1 MNINQVKKA
10 LPYLFEN
17 GLVGLLIGGHGVG
30 KSTGVREYTEEQGIG
45 FIDLRLGQM
54 EVGDLLGLPE
64 IIKDEKTGDQITVF
78 ARPKWFPTEGKGV
91 LFLDEINRAKRDVI
105 QAVFQLVLDRKLHDY
120 RLPEGWAVVSAMN
133 PNTEDYQTLDLSDK
147 AFLDRFC
154 HIKISSSYQDFI
166 SYGETK
172 GFDKSVTG
180 FINNH
185 PAMLRGA
192 NAEFNLNDVEPSDRS
207 WAAVSRLVKNKNI
220 PDDTLNELVAGLVG
234 MEAATAFLAWKKT
247 SEKPVSGALVLKDYK
262 KVQKEILAQADVS
275 NYRPDLI
282 NETKQQIMEIIKAK
296 PIEEDPLTDKEY
308 KNLVAFMI
316 DLPNDLFIEFSKQHF
331 KVPKLFLRLAD
342 ESDKNKAFEDK
353 IVLCEVEK
361 QNSTPVEEVKQ
372 EAQGV

>member
-1 MNINQVKKA
+1 MNINQVKAA
-10 LPYLFEN
+10 LPFLFEN

-30 KSTGVREYTEEQGIG
+30 KSTGVREYTEEQGVG

-120 RLPEGWAVVSAMN
+120 RLPEGWTVIAAMN

-154 HIKISSSYQDFI
+154 HIKISSSYNDFI
-166 SYGETK
+166 NYGESK
-172 GFDKSVTG
+172 NFDKSVLG

-185 PAMLRGA
+185 PGMLRGA
-192 NAEFNLNDVEPSDRS
+192 NTEFTLDNVEPSDRS
-207 WAAVSRLVKNKNI
+207 WAAVSRLVKHKNI
-220 PDDTLNELVAGLVG
+220 PDDTLNELVTGLVG
-234 MEAATAFLAWKKT
+234 MEAATAFLSWKKT
-247 SEKPVSGALVLKDYK
+247 SEKPVSGVTVLKEYK
-262 KVQKEILAQADVS
+262 KVQKEIQAQAAAN

-282 NETKQQIMEIIKAK
+282 NETKQQIMEVIKAK
-296 PIEEDPLTDKEY
+296 PTEEDPLTEKEY

-316 DLPNDLFIEFSKQHF
+316 DLPNDLFIEFNKQCF
-331 KVPKLFLRLAD
+331 KVPKLFLKLAD
-342 ESDKNKAFEDK
+342 ESDKNKNFENK

-361 QNSTPVEEVKQ
+361 QAAVPAAEVA
-372 EAQGV
+372 EGA